1 MTQTYATDRTALLI
15 VDPSN
20 DLMSEGAKVDNA
32 IKPTADASGIFA
44 NLRKLIPTIRKLGT
58 QVFIVPHHRAC
69 DNDHHRWQHINM
81 FIQKGEP
88 LPAFEGRN
96 MGRRDQSSRFPKEV
110 HDLAK

>member
-1 MTQTYATDRTALLI
+1 
-15 VDPSN
+15 
-20 DLMSEGAKVDNA
+20 
-32 IKPTADASGIFA
+32 
-44 NLRKLIPTIRKLGT
+44 
-58 QVFIVPHHRAC
+58 
-69 DNDHHRWQHINM
+69 M